1 MTLCLNAPLG
11 EGFCRLLFKQAL
23 PRALFVWVL
32 SATQLFAADWLTFG
46 HDPQRTGWAV
56 NEVTLTP
63 QNVNGLELKWGVRL
77 KNEPLSLNA
86 LTTPVVATDVTTPQG
101 IRTLIYL
108 AGSSNQFYALDSN
121 DGSLVWSVPFETHV
135 LAKDEGFYLCPN
147 SINATPTIDRTKNV
161 VYSIAADGML
171 YGMDL
176 GTGKIK
182 FGPVQFVPAFSK
194 NWSLNLSD
202 GIIYTSI
209 SQGCG
214 GALSGVYS
222 MEIIDA
228 THPVTRVLFLR
239 KRYGAGVWGRGG
251 PVIGKNKAI
260 YCATGDGAFDPS
272 VGDFGSSFVAASL
285 SDLKLLDYYTL
296 TNWREINK
304 YDLDISSAGQV
315 WFAYRNYNLLAG
327 GGKESVIYLLNAD
340 CLGGKDHH
348 TPLFTTPPL
357 ANDEKALEQKGIW
370 GAPSAWTDDDGQ
382 TWLYVP
388 IWGAISESA
397 PKFPRTNGPTPHGC
411 IMAFKV
417 KLDSFSQ
424 GPTLEPAWVSPDFNL
439 PDPPVIA
446 NGVIFALST
455 GENPQQNR
463 EGAHDKDWKKNLLTT
478 VERSANTRPAVLYAL
493 DARTGSPLYQSGSAM
508 TGWIHF
514 SGLAVANGRVY
525 AVDHD
530 SKVYCFGLKGK

>member
-1 MTLCLNAPLG
+1 MTLK
-11 EGFCRLLFKQAL
+11 RTL
-23 PRALFVWVL
+23 PAAWFAWFFLANSF
-32 SATQLFAADWLTFG
+32 FAADWPTFG

-63 QNVNGLELKWGVRL
+63 KNVDGLELKWGVQL

-86 LTTPVVATDVTTPQG
+86 LTTPVIATDVTTSQG
-101 IRTLIYL
+101 VRTLVYVV
-108 AGSSNQFYALDSN
+108 GSSNQFYALDSKN
-121 DGSLVWSVPFETHV
+121 GDLVWSVAFETHV

-147 SINATPTIDRTKNV
+147 SINATPTIDRTRNI
-161 VYSIAADGML
+161 VYSIAVDGML
-171 YGMDL
+171 YGLDL
-176 GTGKIK
+176 GTGKTK

-222 MEIIDA
+222 MDV
-228 THPVTRVLFLR
+228 TDPSRLVTRVLFLR
-239 KRYGAGVWGRGG
+239 KGSGAGVWGRGG
-251 PVIGKNKAI
+251 PVIGKNKAV
-260 YCATGDGAFDPS
+260 YCATGDGPFDPS
-272 VGDFGSSFVAASL
+272 AKNFGSSFVAASL
-285 SDLKLLDYYTL
+285 SDLSLVDYYTP

-315 WFAYRNYNLLAG
+315 WFSHKNYDLLAG
-327 GGKESVIYLLNAD
+327 GGKEGVVYLLNAD
-340 CLGGKDHH
+340 SLGGRDHS
-348 TPLFTTPPL
+348 TPLFTTPLL

-370 GAPSAWTDDDGQ
+370 GAPSAWCDEEGQ
-382 TWLYVP
+382 RWLYVP
-388 IWGAISESA
+388 IWGPISKYA

-417 KLDSFSQ
+417 ELDSASKE
-424 GPTLEPAWVSPDFNL
+424 PTLKPAWVSPDFNL
-439 PDPPVIA
+439 PDPVVIA
-446 NGVIFALST
+446 NGVVFALST

-478 VERSANTRPAVLYAL
+478 AERSANTRPAVLYAL
-493 DARTGSPLYQSGSAM
+493 NAKTGNLLYQSGSAM
-508 TGWIHF
+508 SGWVHF
-514 SGLAVANGRVY
+514 SGLAVSEGRIY

-530 SKVYCFGLKGK
+530 SRVYCFGLKGK